1 MVDEHTFYQLNQY
14 TDNFVKIEDIDSN
27 LIYTKVNDCGQ
38 PWLTI
43 LLITYKRPGVLKDAI
58 RSIIGQK
65 TVDYSWEIVV
75 MDNDPES
82 VIPEWLYDLTEN
94 LNIRYYI
101 NARNLG
107 HEGNINRGM
116 QLAKGKWVALL
127 HDDDL
132 LVPNYLQLIPAYI
145 KAARKWKRPL
155 AYIRAN
161 YEEFYGNVQEVFFS
175 KQQVAENTLFWK
187 KSGWLGSLIN
197 GIGPT
202 SVNSCGSLVNK
213 QYFINIGGYNET
225 FNPIGDSTLGLIFM
239 NNEYSI
245 AETSVPLGYYRQGK
259 NLSSNIETLYD
270 FLRADYYLRE
280 FLYQRNAFS
289 KMFGCCFR
297 KAQFYLQLQDRKN
310 KAANLGLKL
319 DENKLNLPIKG
330 RKPIFRMKLMVLLR
344 RIFLVLHRPNYIVV
358 RWRGHNESGNFSRRV
373 WNKN

>member
-1 MVDEHTFYQLNQY
+1 MVGKSTFYKLNQY
-14 TDNFVKIEDIDSN
+14 TNNFAKIEDIDSN
-27 LIYTKVNDCGQ
+27 LVYSKRDNCKQ
-38 PWLTI
+38 LWLTI
-43 LLITYKRPGVLKDAI
+43 LIITYKRPDVLKDAI
-58 RSIIGQK
+58 RSILGQK
-65 TVDYSWEIVV
+65 SVAYLWEVVV
-75 MDNDPES
+75 MDNNPES
-82 VIPEWLYDLTEN
+82 TVPDWFDGMVSN
-94 LNIRYYI
+94 LNVRYYI
-101 NARNLG
+101 NAQNLG
-107 HEGNINRGM
+107 HEGNINRGI
-116 QLAKGKWVALL
+116 QLAKGEWVALL

-161 YEEFYGNVQEVFFS
+161 YEEFYGNVQEIFFS
-175 KQQVAENTLFWK
+175 KQQIAENTLFWR
-187 KSGWLGSLIN
+187 KSGWLGPLIN

-202 SVNSCGSLVNK
+202 SINSCGSLVNK

-280 FLYQRNAFS
+280 FLYQRNTFFRI
-289 KMFGCCFR
+289 FGYCFR
-297 KAQFYLQLQDRKN
+297 DAQFYLQLQDRKSR
-310 KAANLGLKL
+310 AAYLGLDLIEEKV
-319 DENKLNLPIKG
+319 NLPVGGK
-330 RKPIFRMKLMVLLR
+330 KPFFRMKIVVLLQK
-344 RIFLVLHRPNYIVV
+344 IYLVLHRPNYIVV
-358 RWRGHNESGNFSRRV
+358 KWRKHNESGNLSRWI

>member
-1 MVDEHTFYQLNQY
+1 M
-14 TDNFVKIEDIDSN
+14 
-27 LIYTKVNDCGQ
+27 
-38 PWLTI
+38 
-43 LLITYKRPGVLKDAI
+43 
-58 RSIIGQK
+58 
-65 TVDYSWEIVV
+65 
-75 MDNDPES
+75 
-82 VIPEWLYDLTEN
+82 
-94 LNIRYYI
+94 
-101 NARNLG
+101 
-107 HEGNINRGM
+107 
-116 QLAKGKWVALL
+116 
-127 HDDDL
+127 
-132 LVPNYLQLIPAYI
+132 PNYLQLIPAYI